1 MKMFLLCFVPLF
13 VAVDALG
20 VLPILINLTDG
31 LTSSQQRKVLL
42 QSLLTASAVA
52 LVFLVVGPTILS
64 SLNITVSD
72 FMVAG
77 GLLLLVI
84 SLSDLITGEKRQRLV
99 DPETLGAVPL
109 GVPIITGPAVLTT
122 SVLLANVHGLTI
134 TALALVTN
142 IGIAGIIFWFAHPI
156 TRYLGNAGT
165 MILSKIASLFLA
177 TIAVMLIRRGV
188 IEIINA
194 SFNF

>member
-1 MKMFLLCFVPLF
+1 MNIFLLCFVPLF

-20 VLPILINLTDG
+20 VLPIFISLTEG
-31 LTSSQQRKVLL
+31 LTPSQKRKVLI

-52 LVFLVVGPTILS
+52 LVFLAIGPAILAA
-64 SLNITVSD
+64 LNITVSD

-84 SLSDLITGEKRQRLV
+84 SLSDLLTGEKRQRIV

-122 SVLLANVHGLTI
+122 SVLLTNVHGMLI
-134 TALALVTN
+134 TSLALIAN
-142 IGIAGIIFWFAHPI
+142 IGIAGIIFWFAQPI
-156 TRYLGNAGT
+156 TRFLGNAGT
-165 MILSKIASLFLA
+165 MILSKMASLFLA
-177 TIAVMLIRRGV
+177 TIAVMLIRRGLV
-188 IEIINA
+188 EIIKSTLNI
-194 SFNF
+194 